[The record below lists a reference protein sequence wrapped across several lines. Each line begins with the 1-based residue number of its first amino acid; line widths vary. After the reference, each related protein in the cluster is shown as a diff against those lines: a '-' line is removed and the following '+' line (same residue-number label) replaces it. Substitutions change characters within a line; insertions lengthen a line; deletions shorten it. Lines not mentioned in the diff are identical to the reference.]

1 MTERITPTDVREL
14 ASEVIE
20 AMDGH
25 AMSTAN
31 QRLIR
36 LAEQMEVDDSERER
50 ITLQNQ
56 SWSVLVKLNQD
67 LALSAIKERDTL
79 AAKVAVLTKLVEAV
93 AVGRCEVYAL
103 DVDGRNWF
111 DVRDEVMG

>member
-36 LAEQMEVDDSERER
+36 LAEQMEVDEER
-50 ITLQNQ
+50 IDKFKDSHAAWGERYFAVEL
-56 SWSVLVKLNQD
+56 
-67 LALSAIKERDTL
+67 ERDTL
-79 AAKVAVLTKLVEAV
+79 AAKVAEYEAV
-93 AVGRCEVYAL
+93 AQAL
-103 DVDGRNWF
+103 YPLVESDPQLCNHPVVERLERALLGKEDTP
-111 DVRDEVMG
+111 